1 MKEMTVLRPPGPKPD
16 SIGAACRAHA
26 ESKGVSTATVARKL
40 GVSEQ
45 RARQLFTATNMTL
58 LSAMKLA
65 EAVGL
70 RIALVSDEVSDAS

>member
-1 MKEMTVLRPPGPKPD
+1 MKDMTVLRPPGPKPD

-26 ESKGVSTATVARKL
+26 ENKGISTTIVARKL

-45 RARQLFTATNMTL
+45 RARQLFAASNMTL

>member
-1 MKEMTVLRPPGPKPD
+1 MKDMTVLRPPGPKPD

-26 ESKGVSTATVARKL
+26 ESKGIPTAIVARKL

-45 RARQLFTATNMTL
+45 RARQLFAASNMTL

>member
-1 MKEMTVLRPPGPKPD
+1 MREMTLLRPPGPRPD

-26 ESKGVSTATVARKL
+26 ENRGITTAIVARRL

-45 RARQLFTATNMTL
+45 RARQLFVAENMTL
-58 LSAMKLA
+58 ASAMRLA

-70 RIALVSDEVSDAS
+70 RLALVSDEAANAS